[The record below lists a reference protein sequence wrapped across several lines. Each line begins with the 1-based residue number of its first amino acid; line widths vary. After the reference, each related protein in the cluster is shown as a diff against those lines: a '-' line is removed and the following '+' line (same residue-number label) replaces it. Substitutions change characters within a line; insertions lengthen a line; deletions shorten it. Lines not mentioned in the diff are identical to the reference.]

1 MDEKLLP
8 VLKTEEDIWRI
19 AEEIVKY
26 IDYLQEEEFK
36 DTKGG

>member
-26 IDYLQEEEFK
+26 FYYLY
-36 DTKGG
+36 